1 VSDDEAEI
9 VTIALYIYE
18 QNCWMLKQRYLG
30 ELQENFAFTN
40 TVAGYANDEESASC
54 EIFQTRR

>member
-1 VSDDEAEI
+1 VSDEEAEI
-9 VTIALYIYE
+9 IMIALCIYE

-40 TVAGYANDEESASC
+40 TIAGYANDEE
-54 EIFQTRR
+54 